1 MRRFWTVC
9 LVLACAGYGAMRTR
23 AAEDAG
29 AKYSEVS
36 RESRYVAVR
45 DGTKLAMNIYRPA
58 EKGRAVETPY
68 PVIFVFTPYRARF
81 RDAKGQIQETGL
93 SERLG
98 LKDLT
103 DYGYVVAVADI
114 RGKGASYGARRG
126 FQDRTEALDGRDLVQ
141 WLAGQTWSTGK
152 VGMLGCSYLGGTT
165 VQVASTAPPAL
176 TAIFTGAT
184 DFDKFDFVRRGGIT
198 AQFNTRPD
206 EPLSDDLMSI
216 PVDADKDGSML
227 REAVAQHA
235 KNTPMAPLWYGMPY
249 RDSLSKLTGTRFWE
263 EVGPYTYLDT
273 LKKSGIATYL
283 WGNWQDEPTSQVL
296 IAAANLGGKVLI
308 GPGTHCVPP
317 PDFDLSREIRRYFDY
332 ELKGL
337 DNGFNKEPRVTY
349 WLNNAP
355 AGHHWIHS
363 EELPGTE
370 VQRESWY
377 LANGKSGLATPAR
390 DERLA
395 GNKPSVGKTDF
406 VVDYDVGGRDYFP
419 FWVQPQDGKGL
430 TFTSPAFSQNRIMV
444 GYPIIHLYVAAD
456 RKDAN
461 VFAYLEDVDSDGK
474 ASVISF
480 GRLAASYR
488 KVSKAPYDTLGLPWH
503 SGLQK
508 DAKFLVPG
516 KPAEFSFG
524 MLPSAY
530 VFRAGHHI
538 RVTVTGADPRQRN
551 LEEIRQDP
559 PPHLTIYMG
568 GSTSSQIELP
578 LLAPGTQPH

>member
-1 MRRFWTVC
+1 MTRSWAVC
-9 LVLACAGYGAMRTR
+9 LALVGVCCGAMRSQ
-23 AAEDAG
+23 ALEDAG
-29 AKYSEVS
+29 KKYSEVS

-45 DGTKLAMNIYRPA
+45 DGTKLSVNIYRPA
-58 EKGRAVETPY
+58 ENGQAVNTPY
-68 PVIFVFTPYRARF
+68 PVVFVFTPYRARF
-81 RDAKGQIQETGL
+81 RDAKGHIQETGL
-93 SERLG
+93 SDRLG
-98 LKDLT
+98 LKGLT

-141 WLAGQTWSTGK
+141 WLAGQNWSTGK

-176 TAIFTGAT
+176 KAIFTGAT

-263 EVGPYTYLDT
+263 EVGPYTYLDV

-283 WGNWQDEPTSQVL
+283 WGNWRDEPTSQVL

-317 PDFDLSREIRRYFDY
+317 PDFDLSREIRRYFDH
-332 ELKGL
+332 ELKGV
-337 DNGFNKEPRVTY
+337 DNGIDKEPRVTY
-349 WLNNAP
+349 WLNNA
-355 AGHHWIHS
+355 ADDQHWIHGQD
-363 EELPGTE
+363 LPGTG
-370 VQRESWY
+370 VPRESLY
-377 LANGKSGLATPAR
+377 LAADGKPG
-390 DERLA
+390 
-395 GNKPSVGKTDF
+395 GNALLNAKPSAGSTRF
-406 VVDYDVGGRDYFP
+406 TVDYDVGGKDYFP
-419 FWVQPQDGKGL
+419 FWVQPQDEKGL
-430 TFTSPAFSQNRIMV
+430 AFTGPALPRDRIMV
-444 GYPIIHLYVAAD
+444 GFPVVHLYLAAD
-456 RKDAN
+456 QGDAN
-461 VFAYLEDVDSDGK
+461 VFAYLEDVDQDGK
-474 ASVISF
+474 ASVLGF

-488 KVSKAPYDTLGLPWH
+488 KVSKPPYDMLGLPYH
-503 SGLQK
+503 SGLSA
-508 DAKFLVPG
+508 DAEPLVPG
-516 KPAEFSFG
+516 QPVEFSIG
-524 MLPSAY
+524 LLPSAF
-530 VFRAGHHI
+530 VFRAGHRI

-551 LEEIRQDP
+551 LEEIRKDP
-559 PPHLTIYMG
+559 PPRLTVFTG
-568 GSTSSQIELP
+568 GDMASHIDLP
-578 LLAPGTQPH
+578 LLDPGTEPH